1 MLGEKCFNPMNC
13 LWCERECEVRREKM
27 MRELLEREE
36 AFWRERRL
44 RELREWEERRRM
56 VERVVVDGLLRR
68 QRVERGA

>member
-1 MLGEKCFNPMNC
+1 
-13 LWCERECEVRREKM
+13 M

-36 AFWRERRL
+36 EFWRERRL

-56 VERVVVDGLLRR
+56 VERVVGRRRVEEVVGRVVVDGLLRR